1 MNKEKILEIKNL
13 SQHFKLDKNTVVKA
27 VDNITFEIYKGEI
40 FGLVGESGS
49 GKSTLGRSIIKLH
62 EPTSGEIIYKG
73 NKISDKK
80 IYKKEKK
87 LLKKNMQI
95 IFQDSTSALN
105 PRMTVGDI
113 ISEPL
118 KIQGIYNNKE
128 EQLNKVYEMMSLV
141 GLDKSYI
148 NRYPTEFSGGQRQRI
163 GIARALYINPE
174 FIIADEPI
182 ASLDVSIQAQI
193 VNLFK
198 KLQKKKELTCLFIA
212 HDLSMVRHISDRI
225 GVMYNGKLVELAQA
239 NELYNN
245 PIHPYTKSLLSAI
258 PVPDPKYAKI
268 RTKTIYN
275 PSIHDYSD
283 DKPKWIEVSSGHYI
297 YASEKE
303 LCIYNQKIDKLGLKP
318 DNDGYMRNI
327 VKNII

>member
-1 MNKEKILEIKNL
+1 MNIEKILEIKNL

-27 VDNITFEIYKGEI
+27 VDDITFEIYKGEI

-49 GKSTLGRSIIKLH
+49 GKSTLGRSIIKLY
-62 EPTSGEIIYKG
+62 EPTNGEIIYKG
-73 NKISDKK
+73 NKISNKK
-80 IYKKEKK
+80 TYKQQKK
-87 LLKKNMQI
+87 FLNKSMQI

-113 ISEPL
+113 IAEPL
-118 KIQGIYNNKE
+118 KIQGIYNNE
-128 EQLNKVYEMMSLV
+128 EEKLNKVHQMLNLV

-148 NRYPTEFSGGQRQRI
+148 DRYPTEFSGGQRQRI
-163 GIARALYINPE
+163 GIARALCINPE

-198 KLQKKKELTCLFIA
+198 KLQKERDLTCLFIA

-225 GVMYNGKLVELAQA
+225 GVMYNGKLVELAEA

-268 RTKTIYN
+268 RTKIRYN
-275 PSIHDYSD
+275 PSIHDYSE
-283 DKPKWIEVSSGHYI
+283 DKPKWIEISSGHYV
-297 YASEKE
+297 YASENE
-303 LCIYNQKIDKLGLKP
+303 LYIYEQEL
-318 DNDGYMRNI
+318 NI
-327 VKNII
+327 V

>member
-27 VDNITFEIYKGEI
+27 VDDITFEIYKGEI

-49 GKSTLGRSIIKLH
+49 GKSTLGRSIIKLY

-73 NKISDKK
+73 NRISDKK

-87 LLKKNMQI
+87 YLNKSMQI
-95 IFQDSTSALN
+95 IFQDSTSSLN
-105 PRMTVGDI
+105 PRMTVADI
-113 ISEPL
+113 IAEPL
-118 KIQGIYNNKE
+118 KIQGIYNSKE
-128 EQLNKVYEMMSLV
+128 ERLNKVYEMLNLV

-163 GIARALYINPE
+163 GIARALCINPE
-174 FIIADEPI
+174 FIVADEPI

-198 KLQKKKELTCLFIA
+198 KLQRERELTCLFIA

-225 GVMYNGKLVELAQA
+225 GVMYNGKLVELAEA

-258 PVPDPKYAKI
+258 PVPDPKYAKRRIKI
-268 RTKTIYN
+268 RYN
-275 PSIHDYSD
+275 PSIHDYSE
-283 DKPKWIEVSSGHYI
+283 DKPKWIEMSSGHYV

-303 LCIYNQKIDKLGLKP
+303 LYAYDQEL
-318 DNDGYMRNI
+318 
-327 VKNII
+327 NII

>member
-13 SQHFKLDKNTVVKA
+13 SQYFKLDKNTVVKA

-62 EPTSGEIIYKG
+62 EATSGEIIYKG

-87 LLKKNMQI
+87 LLNKSMQI
-95 IFQDSTSALN
+95 IFQDSTSSLN

-113 ISEPL
+113 IAEPL
-118 KIQGIYNNKE
+118 KIQGIYNSKE
-128 EQLNKVYEMMSLV
+128 ERLNKVYEMLSLV

-163 GIARALYINPE
+163 GIARALCINPE
-174 FIIADEPI
+174 FIVADEPI

-198 KLQKKKELTCLFIA
+198 KLQRERDLTCLFIA

-225 GVMYNGKLVELAQA
+225 GVMYNGKLVELAEA

-258 PVPDPKYAKI
+258 PVPDPKYAKR
-268 RTKTIYN
+268 RTKIRYN
-275 PSIHDYSD
+275 PSIHDYSE
-283 DKPKWIEVSSGHYI
+283 DKPKWIEMSSGHYV

-303 LCIYNQKIDKLGLKP
+303 LYTYDQEL
-318 DNDGYMRNI
+318 
-327 VKNII
+327 NII

>member
-13 SQHFKLDKNTVVKA
+13 SQHFKLDKNTVIKA
-27 VDNITFEIYKGEI
+27 VDNINFEIYKGEI

-49 GKSTLGRSIIKLH
+49 GKSTLGRSIMKLH
-62 EPTSGEIIYKG
+62 DHTSGEIIYKG

-80 IYKKEKK
+80 IYKKQKNM
-87 LLKKNMQI
+87 LKKNMQI

-128 EQLNKVYEMMSLV
+128 DRLNKVYEMMSLV
-141 GLDKSYI
+141 GLDKNYI

-163 GIARALYINPE
+163 GIARALCINPE

-198 KLQKKKELTCLFIA
+198 KLQKEKELTCLFIA

-258 PVPDPKYAKI
+258 PVLDPKYAKI

-275 PSIHDYSD
+275 PSMHDYSVY
-283 DKPKWIEVSSGHYI
+283 KPKWIEISLGHYV

-303 LCIYNQKIDKLGLKP
+303 LCIYNQKIEKLGLKP
-318 DNDGYMRNI
+318 NNNGYMSNI
-327 VKNII
+327 VKI

>member
-13 SQHFKLDKNTVVKA
+13 SQYFKLDKNTVVKA

-62 EPTSGEIIYKG
+62 EATSGEIIYKG

-87 LLKKNMQI
+87 FLNKSMQI
-95 IFQDSTSALN
+95 IFQDSTSSLN

-113 ISEPL
+113 IAEPL
-118 KIQGIYNNKE
+118 KIQGIYNSKE
-128 EQLNKVYEMMSLV
+128 ERLNKVYEMLSLV

-163 GIARALYINPE
+163 GIARALCINPE
-174 FIIADEPI
+174 FIVADEPI

-198 KLQKKKELTCLFIA
+198 KLQRERDLTCLFIA

-225 GVMYNGKLVELAQA
+225 GVMYNGKLVELAEA

-258 PVPDPKYAKI
+258 PVPDPKYARRRNKI
-268 RTKTIYN
+268 KYDNRM
-275 PSIHDYSD
+275 HDYSK
-283 DKPKWIEVSSGHYI
+283 DKPKWTEISSGHYV

-303 LCIYNQKIDKLGLKP
+303 L
-318 DNDGYMRNI
+318 
-327 VKNII
+327 